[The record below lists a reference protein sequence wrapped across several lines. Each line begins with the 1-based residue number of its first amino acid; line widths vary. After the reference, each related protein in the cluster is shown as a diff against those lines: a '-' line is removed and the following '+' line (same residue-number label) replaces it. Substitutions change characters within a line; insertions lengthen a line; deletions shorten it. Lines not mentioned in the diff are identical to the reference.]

1 MVDSILF
8 KERKYPFI
16 FAFFLLL
23 IFVTLLLIN
32 NSESPYL
39 LIARNQSR
47 LKSSFS
53 NSTAPISV
61 SSSPVATSPSESD
74 GESPSRMNTSNITAF
89 DIQWRSCGGAV
100 AVDFIPCLDNWNAIK
115 ALQSRRHMEH
125 RERHCPKPNPRCLVP
140 LPSGYKSPV
149 PWPKSRDMVRLI
161 LLCW

>member
-1 MVDSILF
+1 MVDNILF
-8 KERKYPFI
+8 KERKYPFVL
-16 FAFFLLL
+16 AFFLLL
-23 IFVTLLLIN
+23 IFITVLLIY
-32 NSESPYL
+32 NSESPF
-39 LIARNQSR
+39 LIAQNQST

-61 SSSPVATSPSESD
+61 SLSPVATSPSGYV
-74 GESPSRMNTSNITAF
+74 GELRSHVDASNITAL
-89 DIQWRSCGGAV
+89 DVRWRSCGGTV
-100 AVDFIPCLDNWNAIK
+100 AVDYIPCLDNWNAIK

-161 LLCW
+161 LLC